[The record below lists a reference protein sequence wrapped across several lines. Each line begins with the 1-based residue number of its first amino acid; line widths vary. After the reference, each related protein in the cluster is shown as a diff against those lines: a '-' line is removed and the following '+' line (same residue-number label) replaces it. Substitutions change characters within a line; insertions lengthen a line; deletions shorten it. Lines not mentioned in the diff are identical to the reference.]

1 MTPRSRRLVEGR
13 KYNILMNLY
22 NQSVELMHEFVK
34 NENLRKHMY
43 AVSEA
48 MRAYARK
55 FGEDEDKWAAVGI
68 LHDFDWEIHPNADEH
83 QIKGEVILK
92 ERGWDDEIRRAVLS
106 HADYT
111 GVTRDSL
118 MEKVLFACDE
128 LSGFI
133 VACALVQPSKKLEDV
148 KVESVMKKMKKKE
161 FARNVN
167 RDDIINGATGLPVP
181 MSIGTQAGLGIP
193 LEEHIEFVLNALKNI
208 SGKLGL

>member
-1 MTPRSRRLVEGR
+1 MSDNTMGSPLSRGMEEAL
-13 KYNILMNLY
+13 NI
-22 NQSVELMHEFVK
+22 MHDHVT

-43 AVSEA
+43 AVAEA

-55 FGEDEDKWAAVGI
+55 YGEDEDKWAAVGI
-68 LHDFDWEIHPNADEH
+68 LHDFDWEIHPNAEEH
-83 QIKGEVILK
+83 PVKGSKILK
-92 ERGWDDEIRRAVLS
+92 EKGWSDEIRRAILS

-111 GVTRDSL
+111 GVARESL

-148 KVESVMKKMKKKE
+148 KVESVKKKMKKKE

-167 RDDIINGATGLPVP
+167 RDDITKGAEELGVP
-181 MSIGTQAGLGIP
+181 LD
-193 LEEHIEFVLNALKNI
+193 EHIEFVLNALKENAD
-208 SGKLGL
+208 KFGL

>member
-1 MTPRSRRLVEGR
+1 MT
-13 KYNILMNLY
+13 LY
-22 NQSVELMHEFVK
+22 NKALETVHEFVQ

-55 FGEDEDKWAAVGI
+55 YSEDEDKWAAVGL
-68 LHDFDWEIHPNADEH
+68 LHDFDWEIHPTAEEH
-83 QIKGEVILK
+83 PLKGSLILK
-92 ERGWDDEIRRAVLS
+92 ERGWDEEIIRAVLS

-118 MEKVLFACDE
+118 MEKTLFAVDE

-133 VACALVQPSKKLEDV
+133 VACALVQPTKKLADV
-148 KVESVMKKMKKKE
+148 KTESVIKKMKKKE

-167 RDDIINGATGLPVP
+167 RDDITNGA
-181 MSIGTQAGLGIP
+181 AGLGVP
-193 LEEHIEFVLNALKNI
+193 LEEHIEFTKNAITGIADKM
-208 SGKLGL
+208 GM